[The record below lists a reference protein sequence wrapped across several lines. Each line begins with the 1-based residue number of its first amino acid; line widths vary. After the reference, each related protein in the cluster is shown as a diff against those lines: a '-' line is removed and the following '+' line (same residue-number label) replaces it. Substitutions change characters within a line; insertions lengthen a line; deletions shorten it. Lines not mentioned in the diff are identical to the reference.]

1 MCMSRKQMN
10 GKYLK
15 AFAALHD
22 DDTGVSET
30 ARFIV
35 IAGQSAILLPM
46 VLVVDRVRQ
55 LSFFGFMDR
64 QQASQNPITLFQTGK
79 RKSSPKFEKISG
91 RKF

>member
-1 MCMSRKQMN
+1 MSKKQMS
-10 GKYLK
+10 GEYLT

-30 ARFIV
+30 ASFIV
-35 IAGQSAILLPM
+35 ITDQSAILLPM
-46 VLVVDRVRQ
+46 GLVVGRVRQ
-55 LSFFGFMDR
+55 LSFFGFMNR
-64 QQASQNPITLFQTGK
+64 QQTSQNPITFFQTGK